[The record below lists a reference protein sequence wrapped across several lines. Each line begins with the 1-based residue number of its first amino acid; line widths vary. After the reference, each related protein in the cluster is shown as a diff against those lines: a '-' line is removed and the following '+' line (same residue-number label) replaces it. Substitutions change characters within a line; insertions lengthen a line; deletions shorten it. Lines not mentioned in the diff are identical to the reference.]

1 MERIRDS
8 GLRPLIIDAGANI
21 GASPIYFLSR
31 YPDALV
37 VAIEPERNN
46 CALLRSNCE
55 GLDVRVIEAAICNQ
69 PGPRFLS
76 DPGLS
81 DWGFRV
87 ADQGLYE
94 VATVTVPQILRDYPE
109 GAYAPWRAKAG
120 YSGNRVSR

>member
-1 MERIRDS
+1 VERIRDS

-55 GLDVRVIEAAICNQ
+55 GLDVRVIEAAIGWQ
-69 PGPRFLS
+69 GRQEHVRQKRVQELGF
-76 DPGLS
+76 DGLLAHA
-81 DWGFRV
+81 GTLR
-87 ADQGLYE
+87 GL
-94 VATVTVPQILRDYPE
+94 R
-109 GAYAPWRAKAG
+109 
-120 YSGNRVSR
+120 